1 MQLRELHFYPS
12 MPYDNVLDTNSI
24 DRAKMEF
31 GGHSGFSV
39 IVDGRKL
46 PTFLVLPLPFL
57 LVFWGCAIYN
67 CVVLLRDTLISTVSN
82 PWAQILICQS
92 ISSSPTFRHFYQ
104 VNFSRQNI
112 VNRKD
117 EVGLDIRFSGV
128 QNIHMQMRIWKR
140 LWWLWHSYWLIQ
152 GIFMNRNRLAL

>member
-1 MQLRELHFYPS
+1 MFKMQLRELHFYPS

-57 LVFWGCAIYN
+57 LVFWGCAIYK

-82 PWAQILICQS
+82 PWAQTLISQS
-92 ISSSPTFRHFYQ
+92 ISSSPIFRHFYQ
-104 VNFSRQNI
+104 VIFSRQNI
-112 VNRKD
+112 MNRM
-117 EVGLDIRFSGV
+117 GWGWSRYQV
-128 QNIHMQMRIWKR
+128 QWSAK
-140 LWWLWHSYWLIQ
+140 HSYADENLEEVVVVVAFI
-152 GIFMNRNRLAL
+152 LADTGNFYE